1 MKASQELIRAGLLL
15 VAIVTAALI
24 LLLAIP
30 KQPITQL
37 AMGEAPSNTSPAVR
51 ISLAPQQEPK
61 SESPPEQPPEP
72 ESQPKPEPE
81 SKPAPKPEPEP
92 KPKPE
97 PKSKPEPKPEPV
109 PEPEPEPEPEPKPK
123 PEPAPEPAAE
133 TSPPEPSVTTA
144 KDVAEST
151 EPQNQQVQLEAGSS
165 ARIDEYLNQL
175 SRHLSQH
182 YQYPRRARRLGQE
195 GTPLVVFSFDREG
208 ELLEL
213 HLKTGSG
220 HELLDDAALEML
232 RDADPLPAVPA
243 RMNGQS
249 FSYALPVR
257 FRLR

>member
-1 MKASQELIRAGLLL
+1 MRPTQGLIKAGLLL
-15 VAIVTAALI
+15 VAVVTAGLI
-24 LLLAIP
+24 LLFALP
-30 KQPITQL
+30 QQPITQL
-37 AMGEAPSNTSPAVR
+37 AMGEATSNTAPAVR
-51 ISLAPQQEPK
+51 ISLAPQQEP
-61 SESPPEQPPEP
+61 EPEAPPEQPSEPEP
-72 ESQPKPEPE
+72 QPKPEPE
-81 SKPAPKPEPEP
+81 PEPKPAPK
-92 KPKPE
+92 
-97 PKSKPEPKPEPV
+97 
-109 PEPEPEPEPEPKPK
+109 PEPEPEPEPKP
-123 PEPAPEPAAE
+123 EPAPEPPAE
-133 TSPPEPSVTTA
+133 TSPPESSVTTA
-144 KDVAEST
+144 TDISEST

-220 HELLDDAALEML
+220 HQLLDDAALEML
-232 RDADPLPAVPA
+232 RDAEPLPAVPA